1 MASRISIFS
10 VVVAGLFF
18 GFLPQAGEAKDV
30 PKAAEAND
38 LNAPSSNAASP
49 AVVPL
54 ASPALPAV
62 PRVPK
67 RRPFLHAGNP
77 KYSTECKVK
86 SPAYEGRAALRSVRR
101 AIIEKRPVRVIA
113 LGSSSTVGIGASS
126 PLASYP
132 VRLEND
138 LEGVIEGLQVEMFP
152 RGQSGEV
159 AEGAAERLKAEVA
172 EIKPDLIVWQVGTND
187 AVARIDAD
195 DFGEQLRETLSWL
208 ASHNIDV
215 VLIDPQYVERLSKDT
230 RYTGIVNEIAT
241 VASEKRI
248 LLVNRYD
255 AMADLAREHPGS
267 SYLSNDRFHLND
279 LGYRCM
285 AEYAARAIV
294 AGVLQADI
302 ENGAMH

>member
-1 MASRISIFS
+1 MASRISIFNVL
-10 VVVAGLFF
+10 VVGLIAV
-18 GFLPQAGEAKDV
+18 GPQAGATD
-30 PKAAEAND
+30 A
-38 LNAPSSNAASP
+38 LNAPSTGA
-49 AVVPL
+49 VPL
-54 ASPALPAV
+54 ATPAPLAA
-62 PRVPK
+62 PK
-67 RRPFLHAGNP
+67 APTRRPFVRAGNTT
-77 KYSTECKVK
+77 YSTECKVK

-101 AIIEKRPVRVIA
+101 AVLEKRPVRVIA

-195 DFGEQLRETLSWL
+195 DFGDQLRDTLSWL
-208 ASHNIDV
+208 ASHKIDV
-215 VLIDPQYVERLSKDT
+215 VLIDPQYVERLSNDE
-230 RYTGIVNEIAT
+230 RYTSIVNEIAT
-241 VASEKRI
+241 VASEMRV

-255 AMADLAREHPGS
+255 AMADLARQHPGS

-285 AEYAARAIV
+285 AEYATRAIV

>member
-1 MASRISIFS
+1 MASRISIFNVL
-10 VVVAGLFF
+10 VVGLIAV
-18 GFLPQAGEAKDV
+18 GPQAGATD
-30 PKAAEAND
+30 A
-38 LNAPSSNAASP
+38 LNAPSAGA
-49 AVVPL
+49 VPL
-54 ASPALPAV
+54 ATPAPLAA
-62 PRVPK
+62 PK
-67 RRPFLHAGNP
+67 APTRRPFVRAGNTT
-77 KYSTECKVK
+77 YSTECKVK

-101 AIIEKRPVRVIA
+101 AVLEKRPVRVIA

-195 DFGEQLRETLSWL
+195 DFGDQLRDTLSWL
-208 ASHNIDV
+208 ASHKIDV
-215 VLIDPQYVERLSKDT
+215 VLIDPQYVERLSNDE
-230 RYTGIVNEIAT
+230 RYTSIVNEIAT
-241 VASEKRI
+241 VASEMRV

-255 AMADLAREHPGS
+255 AMADLARQHPGS

-285 AEYAARAIV
+285 AEYATRAIV

>member
-1 MASRISIFS
+1 MASRISIFNVL
-10 VVVAGLFF
+10 VVGLIAV
-18 GFLPQAGEAKDV
+18 GPQAGATD
-30 PKAAEAND
+30 A
-38 LNAPSSNAASP
+38 LNAPTAGA
-49 AVVPL
+49 VPL
-54 ASPALPAV
+54 ATPAPLAA
-62 PRVPK
+62 PK
-67 RRPFLHAGNP
+67 APTRRPFVRAGNTT
-77 KYSTECKVK
+77 YSTECKVK

-101 AIIEKRPVRVIA
+101 AVLEKRPVRVIA

-195 DFGEQLRETLSWL
+195 DFGDQLRDTLSWL
-208 ASHNIDV
+208 ASHKIDV
-215 VLIDPQYVERLSKDT
+215 VLIDPQYVERLSNDE
-230 RYTGIVNEIAT
+230 RYTSIVNEIAT
-241 VASEKRI
+241 VASEMRV

-255 AMADLAREHPGS
+255 AMADLARQHPGS

-285 AEYAARAIV
+285 AEYATRAIV

>member
-10 VVVAGLFF
+10 AVVAGLLAV
-18 GFLPQAGEAKDV
+18 GPQAGATD
-30 PKAAEAND
+30 D
-38 LNAPSSNAASP
+38 LNAPSAGA
-49 AVVPL
+49 VPL
-54 ASPALPAV
+54 ATPAPLAAPKAPA
-62 PRVPK
+62 
-67 RRPFLHAGNP
+67 RRPFVRAGNTT
-77 KYSTECKVK
+77 YSTECKVK

-101 AIIEKRPVRVIA
+101 AVLEKRPVRVIA

-195 DFGEQLRETLSWL
+195 DFGDQLRDTLSWL
-208 ASHNIDV
+208 ASHKIDV
-215 VLIDPQYVERLSKDT
+215 VLIDPQYVERLSKDE
-230 RYTGIVNEIAT
+230 RYTSIVNEIAT
-241 VASEKRI
+241 VASEMRV

-255 AMADLAREHPGS
+255 AMADLARQHPGS

-285 AEYAARAIV
+285 AEYATRAIV

>member
-1 MASRISIFS
+1 VARRISIVS
-10 VVVAGLFF
+10 IVAAGLLA
-18 GFLPQAGEAKDV
+18 GLAPHCAQAD
-30 PKAAEAND
+30 D
-38 LNAPSSNAASP
+38 LNAPSSNTNVPSG
-49 AVVPL
+49 VVPL
-54 ASPALPAV
+54 AVPASPV
-62 PRVPK
+62 VPK
-67 RRPFLHAGNP
+67 APVRRPFVRAGDQ

-101 AIIEKRPVRVIA
+101 AILEKRPVRVIA
-113 LGSSSTVGIGASS
+113 LGSSSTVGIGGSS

-138 LEGVIEGLQVEMFP
+138 LEGVIDGLQVEMFT

-159 AEGAAERLKAEVA
+159 AEGAADRLKAEVA

-195 DFGEQLRETLSWL
+195 DFGEQLRDTLSWL
-208 ASHNIDV
+208 ASHKIDV
-215 VLIDPQYVERLSKDT
+215 VLIDPQYVERLSNDT
-230 RYTGIVNEIAT
+230 RYTSIVNEIAT
-241 VASEKRI
+241 VASEMRV

-285 AEYAARAIV
+285 AEYAAKAIV
-294 AGVLQADI
+294 TGILQANI
-302 ENGAMH
+302 EKGAMH

>member
-1 MASRISIFS
+1 MASRISIFNVL
-10 VVVAGLFF
+10 VVGLIAV
-18 GFLPQAGEAKDV
+18 GPQAGATDT
-30 PKAAEAND
+30 
-38 LNAPSSNAASP
+38 LNAPSAGA
-49 AVVPL
+49 VPL
-54 ASPALPAV
+54 ATPAPLAA
-62 PRVPK
+62 PK
-67 RRPFLHAGNP
+67 APTRRPFVRAGNTT
-77 KYSTECKVK
+77 YSTECKVK

-101 AIIEKRPVRVIA
+101 AVLEKRPVRVIA

-195 DFGEQLRETLSWL
+195 DFGDQLRDTLSWL
-208 ASHNIDV
+208 ASHKIDV
-215 VLIDPQYVERLSKDT
+215 VLIDPQYVERLSNDE
-230 RYTGIVNEIAT
+230 RYTSIVNEIAT
-241 VASEKRI
+241 VASEMRV

-255 AMADLAREHPGS
+255 AMADLARQHPGS

-285 AEYAARAIV
+285 AEYATRAIV

>member
-1 MASRISIFS
+1 MASRISIFN
-10 VVVAGLFF
+10 VLVAGFIAV
-18 GFLPQAGEAKDV
+18 GPQAGATD
-30 PKAAEAND
+30 A
-38 LNAPSSNAASP
+38 LNAPSAGA
-49 AVVPL
+49 VPL
-54 ASPALPAV
+54 ATPAPLAA
-62 PRVPK
+62 PK
-67 RRPFLHAGNP
+67 APTRRPFVRAGNTT
-77 KYSTECKVK
+77 YSTECKVK

-101 AIIEKRPVRVIA
+101 AVLEKRPVRVIA

-195 DFGEQLRETLSWL
+195 DFGDQLRDTLSWL
-208 ASHNIDV
+208 ASHKIDV
-215 VLIDPQYVERLSKDT
+215 VLIDPQYVERLSNDE
-230 RYTGIVNEIAT
+230 RYTSIVNEIAT
-241 VASEKRI
+241 VASEMRV

-255 AMADLAREHPGS
+255 AMADLARQHPGS

-285 AEYAARAIV
+285 AEYATRAIV